1 MMKKLYIKP
10 TTDTTKLASELMV
23 TAWSMKMDGE
33 LPGDNIGVGSD
44 TGEGE
49 DVGGDAKS
57 FNVWDVWA
65 EEGEEEE

>member
-33 LPGDNIGVGSD
+33 LPGDNIGVGPD
-44 TGEGE
+44 TEEGE
-49 DVGGDAKS
+49 NVGGDAKS

-65 EEGEEEE
+65 EEVEEEE